1 MQHKM
6 YYENVCPS
14 YEGMNHE
21 ELRERASK
29 LCLPLAGGDESY
41 LDEGEAEC
49 VRSAPRVRG

>member
-1 MQHKM
+1 MK
-6 YYENVCPS
+6 VCPS